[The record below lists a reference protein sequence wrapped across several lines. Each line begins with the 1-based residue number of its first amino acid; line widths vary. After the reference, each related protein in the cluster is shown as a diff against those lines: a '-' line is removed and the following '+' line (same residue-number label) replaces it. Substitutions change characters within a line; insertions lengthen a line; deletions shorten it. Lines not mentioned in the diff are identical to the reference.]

1 MAEHSGARLRP
12 YFEGWYFKHQA
23 GGRSLALIPG
33 VSRDGL
39 GGGQAFI
46 QVLTDTASYFVPY
59 PVEAFAVRRAP
70 LGVRVGALGVHRRGD
85 FSRHPNAGNPP
96 AGQDALWPALAA
108 ESGHHGAL
116 SFRPPDGM
124 PPRRRQ
130 YAAHA
135 PGEGCACRTRRSPST
150 EGSAISRPIG
160 AYPFRAII
168 CGRSAA
174 RRSSTPL

>member
-70 LGVRVGALGVHRRGD
+70 LGVRVGRAVFTGEGMREG
-85 FSRHPNAGNPP
+85 
-96 AGQDALWPALAA
+96 AA
-108 ESGHHGAL
+108 PRTA
-116 SFRPPDGM
+116 RQWQRTA
-124 PPRRRQ
+124 RRR
-130 YAAHA
+130 Y
-135 PGEGCACRTRRSPST
+135 
-150 EGSAISRPIG
+150 RP
-160 AYPFRAII
+160 
-168 CGRSAA
+168 
-174 RRSSTPL
+174 